1 MINGISLQLYRHGLQ
16 ARDIYLELKK
26 IFYKENSEVTW
37 EGLLTTKLALWIDT
51 CSNTNNILHGSCRAV
66 AKSGI
71 LLQIEK
77 VSEAGE
83 GNLTCHVLSLED
95 TTVCLNVTN
104 PSDILTIEE

>member
-1 MINGISLQLYRHGLQ
+1 M
-16 ARDIYLELKK
+16 
-26 IFYKENSEVTW
+26 TW

-51 CSNTNNILHGSCRAV
+51 RSNTNNILHGSCRAV

-77 VSEAGE
+77 ASEASG
-83 GNLTCHVLSLED
+83 GNLRCHVFSLED
-95 TTVCLNVTN
+95 TTVCLNDTD

>member
-1 MINGISLQLYRHGLQ
+1 M
-16 ARDIYLELKK
+16 
-26 IFYKENSEVTW
+26 TW

-51 CSNTNNILHGSCRAV
+51 RSNTNNILHGSCRAV

-77 VSEAGE
+77 ASEASG
-83 GNLTCHVLSLED
+83 GNLTCHVFSLED
-95 TTVCLNVTN
+95 ITVCLNDTD